1 MSETFEEIIAK
12 LWTTPERAEW
22 IPKTDTV
29 ALSDVQRWMASNDI
43 EILGFTYSLISNV
56 RFRVEPPIS
65 LSEYVEFIKRY
76 YERCLRENPD
86 GEWSDSNYSAGV
98 DLVNLFAALWRDSSV
113 PRAVLADLKNWL
125 GQLYKRGDS
134 ELRTC
139 IVHAAL
145 EHMFEQKEIR
155 EFFSDWA
162 KDQVLAVAHEEAS
175 EWYKG
180 GGTSPL
186 GKPPSGPK

>member
-98 DLVNLFAALWRDSSV
+98 DLVNLFAALWRAPATALRWLYESETLSESLRELWSGLV
-113 PRAVLADLKNWL
+113 RVESAAQPGSAAKAAFSLERSCPMESMAPVLA
-125 GQLYKRGDS
+125 
-134 ELRTC
+134 
-139 IVHAAL
+139 IV
-145 EHMFEQKEIR
+145 
-155 EFFSDWA
+155 
-162 KDQVLAVAHEEAS
+162 
-175 EWYKG
+175 
-180 GGTSPL
+180 
-186 GKPPSGPK
+186 

>member
-1 MSETFEEIIAK
+1 M
-12 LWTTPERAEW
+12 
-22 IPKTDTV
+22 
-29 ALSDVQRWMASNDI
+29 
-43 EILGFTYSLISNV
+43 
-56 RFRVEPPIS
+56 
-65 LSEYVEFIKRY
+65 
-76 YERCLRENPD
+76 
-86 GEWSDSNYSAGV
+86 
-98 DLVNLFAALWRDSSV
+98 
-113 PRAVLADLKNWL
+113 LADLKNWL